1 MANKVK
7 TFGDFISS
15 KMNESDGF
23 GTYPFLLKK
32 EGDLFF
38 YFFQLSL
45 ERGGQKGFMFTV
57 GKYSKYETLEGPKNS
72 HAVLNINEISPEI
85 IEDIAI
91 NKEDVPEINEE
102 KFSLDGN
109 NLSRFMEQISKCL
122 ENYLQKNPK
131 VTRIFDEMQDNLQ
144 IEDYEEYFKS
154 IVVSTLGK
162 DWSMQQGSTKEVFII
177 SR

>member
-1 MANKVK
+1 VDKLK
-7 TFGDFISS
+7 KFQDFVDS
-15 KMNESDGF
+15 KINESDGF

-32 EGDLFF
+32 EGDLYYYF
-38 YFFQLSL
+38 YQLEL
-45 ERGGQKGFMFTV
+45 ENGGQKGFMLVV

-91 NKEDVPEINEE
+91 NKEDIPEINEE
-102 KFSLDGN
+102 KFSLSDN

-122 ENYLQKNPK
+122 DNYLNKNPK
-131 VTRIFDEMQDNLQ
+131 VVRIFDEMSDNLE
-144 IEDYEEYFKS
+144 IENYEEYFRS
-154 IVVSTLGK
+154 IVLSNLGK
-162 DWSMQQGSTKEVFII
+162 DWSMQDGSTKEVFII

>member
-1 MANKVK
+1 VDKLK
-7 TFGDFISS
+7 KFQDFVDS
-15 KMNESDGF
+15 KINESDGF

-32 EGDLFF
+32 EGDLYYYF
-38 YFFQLSL
+38 YQLEL
-45 ERGGQKGFMFTV
+45 ENGGQKGFMFVV

-91 NKEDVPEINEE
+91 NKEDIPEINEE
-102 KFSLDGN
+102 KFSLSDN

-122 ENYLQKNPK
+122 DNYLNKNPK
-131 VTRIFDEMQDNLQ
+131 VVRIFDEMSDNLE
-144 IEDYEEYFKS
+144 IKNYEEYFRS
-154 IVVSTLGK
+154 IVLSNLGK
-162 DWSMQQGSTKEVFII
+162 DWSMQDGSTKEVFII

>member
-1 MANKVK
+1 VNKLK
-7 TFGDFISS
+7 KFQDFVSS
-15 KMNESDGF
+15 KINESDGF

-32 EGDLFF
+32 EGDLYF
-38 YFFQLSL
+38 YFYQLEL
-45 ERGGQKGFMFTV
+45 ENGGQKGFMLVV

-91 NKEDVPEINEE
+91 NKEDIPEINEE

-109 NLSRFMEQISKCL
+109 NLSRFMEQVSKCL
-122 ENYLQKNPK
+122 DNYLNKNPK
-131 VTRIFDEMQDNLQ
+131 VVRIFDEMSGNLE
-144 IEDYEEYFKS
+144 IENYEEYFRS
-154 IVVSTLGK
+154 IVLPNLGK
-162 DWSMQQGSTKEVFII
+162 DWSMQQGSTKEVFVI

>member
-1 MANKVK
+1 VNKLK
-7 TFGDFISS
+7 KFQDFVNSQI
-15 KMNESDGF
+15 NESDGF

-32 EGDLFF
+32 EGDLYYYF
-38 YFFQLSL
+38 YQLEL
-45 ERGGQKGFMFTV
+45 ENGGQKGFMLVV

-91 NKEDVPEINEE
+91 NKEDIPEINEE
-102 KFSLDGN
+102 KFSLSDN

-122 ENYLQKNPK
+122 DNYLNKNPK
-131 VTRIFDEMQDNLQ
+131 VVRIFDEMSDNLE
-144 IEDYEEYFKS
+144 IENYEEYFRS
-154 IVVSTLGK
+154 IVLSNLGK
-162 DWSMQQGSTKEVFII
+162 DWSMQDGSTKEVFII

>member
-1 MANKVK
+1 MDKLK
-7 TFGDFISS
+7 KFQDFVDS
-15 KMNESDGF
+15 KINESDGF

-32 EGDLFF
+32 EGDLYYYF
-38 YFFQLSL
+38 YQLEL
-45 ERGGQKGFMFTV
+45 ENGGQKGFMFVV

-91 NKEDVPEINEE
+91 NKEDIPEINEE
-102 KFSLDGN
+102 KFSLSDN

-122 ENYLQKNPK
+122 DNYLNKNPK
-131 VTRIFDEMQDNLQ
+131 VVRIFDEMSDNLE
-144 IEDYEEYFKS
+144 IKNYEEYFRS
-154 IVVSTLGK
+154 IVLSNLGK
-162 DWSMQQGSTKEVFII
+162 DWSMQDGSTKEVFII

>member
-1 MANKVK
+1 MDKLK
-7 TFGDFISS
+7 KFQDFVDS
-15 KMNESDGF
+15 KINESDGF

-32 EGDLFF
+32 EGDLYYYF
-38 YFFQLSL
+38 YQLEL
-45 ERGGQKGFMFTV
+45 ENGGQKGFMFVV

-91 NKEDVPEINEE
+91 NKEDIPEINEE
-102 KFSLDGN
+102 KFSLSDN

-122 ENYLQKNPK
+122 DNYLNKNPK
-131 VTRIFDEMQDNLQ
+131 VVRIFDEMSDNLE
-144 IEDYEEYFKS
+144 IENYEEYFRS
-154 IVVSTLGK
+154 IVLSNLGK
-162 DWSMQQGSTKEVFII
+162 DWSMQDGSTKEVFII

>member
-1 MANKVK
+1 MNKLK
-7 TFGDFISS
+7 KFQDFLNS
-15 KMNESDGF
+15 KINESDGF

-32 EGDLFF
+32 EGDLHYYF
-38 YFFQLSL
+38 YQLEL
-45 ERGGQKGFMFTV
+45 ENGGQKGFMLVV

-91 NKEDVPEINEE
+91 NKEDIPEINEE

-122 ENYLQKNPK
+122 DNYLNKNPK
-131 VTRIFDEMQDNLQ
+131 VVRIFDEMSDNLE
-144 IEDYEEYFKS
+144 IENYEEYFRS
-154 IVVSTLGK
+154 IVLSNLGK
-162 DWSMQQGSTKEVFII
+162 DWSMQDGSTKEVFVI